1 MNAKNLCAG
10 FSLLILLTGCGPVTD
25 DPRQGGLAGY
35 WHGTSSG
42 KYEERQ
48 QQRRQQLDQE
58 QQANQQLSHQSLAL
72 KSERDFQDQ
81 KLAQEQKQ
89 VVLLRK
95 KLNALKANVSKLRLQ
110 SEQQKQEAASLLEQ
124 IQQTNQRLE
133 QQKAAIA
140 ELDRKGGRGADP
152 DQARILELERDRLAD
167 EYRKLNKYYQALS
180 NSLH

>member
-1 MNAKNLCAG
+1 MNANILWAG
-10 FSLLILLTGCGPVTD
+10 FFLLVLSASCGPVSD

-48 QQRRQQLDQE
+48 QQRRQQLEQE
-58 QQANQQLSHQSLAL
+58 QQTNQQLHHQSLAL
-72 KSERDFQDQ
+72 KSEQELQDR

-89 VVLLRK
+89 VVSLKK
-95 KLNALKANVSKLRLQ
+95 KLGALKANVSKLRLQ
-110 SEQQKQEAASLLEQ
+110 SEQQKKEAASLLEQ

-140 ELDRKGGRGADP
+140 ELDSKGGSGADP

-180 NSLH
+180 NAIH

>member
-10 FSLLILLTGCGPVTD
+10 FILLLLATGCGPVSD

-48 QQRRQQLDQE
+48 QQRQQQLEQE
-58 QQANQQLSHQSLAL
+58 RQTNQQLSHQSLAL
-72 KSERDFQDQ
+72 KSERDLQDQ

-89 VVLLRK
+89 VVSLGK
-95 KLNALKANVSKLRLQ
+95 KLNTLKANVSKLRLQ
-110 SEQQKQEAASLLEQ
+110 SEQQKKEAASLLEQ
-124 IQQTNQRLE
+124 IQQVNQRIE

-140 ELDRKGGRGADP
+140 ELDRKGGSGADP

-180 NSLH
+180 NAIH

>member
-1 MNAKNLCAG
+1 MNVKILCAG
-10 FSLLILLTGCGPVTD
+10 LFLLVFATGCGPVSD

-48 QQRRQQLDQE
+48 QQRRQQLEQE
-58 QQANQQLSHQSLAL
+58 QQTNQQLSHQSLAL
-72 KSERDFQDQ
+72 KSERDLQDQ

-89 VVLLRK
+89 VVSLEK
-95 KLNALKANVSKLRLQ
+95 KLRSLQANVSKLRLQ
-110 SEQQKQEAASLLEQ
+110 SEQQKKDAASLLTQ
-124 IQQTNQRLE
+124 IQQTSQRID

-140 ELDRKGGRGADP
+140 ELDSKGGSGADP
-152 DQARILELERDRLAD
+152 EQARILELERDRLAD

-180 NSLH
+180 NAIH

>member
-1 MNAKNLCAG
+1 MNTKILWTG
-10 FSLLILLTGCGPVTD
+10 FLLVLAAGCGPVSD
-25 DPRQGGLAGY
+25 DPRQGGLGGY

-48 QQRRQQLDQE
+48 QQRRQQLEQE
-58 QQANQQLSHQSLAL
+58 QQTSQQLSHQSLAL
-72 KSERDFQDQ
+72 KRERELQDQ

-89 VVLLRK
+89 VVSLEK
-95 KLNALKANVSKLRLQ
+95 KLSSLKANVSKLRLQ

-124 IQQTNQRLE
+124 IQQINQQIE
-133 QQKAAIA
+133 KQKGAIA
-140 ELDRKGGRGADP
+140 ELDRKGGSGADP

-180 NSLH
+180 NAIR